1 MKRKIIIGLNASGF
15 NTSACLFV
23 DGILVF
29 AAEEERFNREKRTRK
44 FPTKALDYIFKKYKL
59 TIKDVDFFTV
69 GWNPA
74 INLENP
80 NTSQNQGQTRFLG
93 ELFYNVANSLVNYN
107 NEVGDFTE
115 QIVHYKK
122 KKIHIY
128 FIRHHIS
135 HASLFFLSG
144 LKKSAVLTLDAFGEK
159 QSSEFF
165 DARENSLKSLWNQE
179 FPHSM
184 GSFYSTFT
192 SFLGFKPQSD
202 EWKLMG
208 ASAYGN
214 HKRFEKKIKNI
225 IYPTDHGF
233 ELDLTYFNHFQF
245 HRPGYYSKKLSN
257 YLGID
262 PLNKNEELNEIHY
275 DLAASVQKSF
285 EDICFHLLKKL
296 YEKTNCTSLVFSG
309 GCAYNCSLNGKID
322 QNTNFNNVFI
332 PPFPDDSGV
341 SIGSALYLN
350 KVILKN
356 KKNFVLNHNYL
367 GPNYDNSEIKFLLNS
382 FKIKNRFIK
391 NPEEDAAKEIESG
404 KIIGWFQGKLEFG
417 DRSLGNRSILA
428 DPRDKKMKDKVNNLI
443 KYRESFRPFAP
454 SILEEHVGNF
464 FKSKIIS
471 PFMSKTKEVK
481 KNKQNLIPAV
491 VHHDGSARLQ
501 SVSQIN
507 NPRFYKLL
515 KYFFRNTGV
524 PMLLNTSFNVQGEPI
539 VCSPQDALRTFFS
552 CGLDILYL
560 ENFKIE
566 KK

>member
-1 MKRKIIIGLNASGF
+1 
-15 NTSACLFV
+15 
-23 DGILVF
+23 
-29 AAEEERFNREKRTRK
+29 
-44 FPTKALDYIFKKYKL
+44 
-59 TIKDVDFFTV
+59 
-69 GWNPA
+69 
-74 INLENP
+74 
-80 NTSQNQGQTRFLG
+80 LG
-93 ELFYNVANSLVNYN
+93 V
-107 NEVGDFTE
+107 
-115 QIVHYKK
+115 
-122 KKIHIY
+122 
-128 FIRHHIS
+128 
-135 HASLFFLSG
+135 
-144 LKKSAVLTLDAFGEK
+144 
-159 QSSEFF
+159 
-165 DARENSLKSLWNQE
+165 
-179 FPHSM
+179 
-184 GSFYSTFT
+184 
-192 SFLGFKPQSD
+192 
-202 EWKLMG
+202 
-208 ASAYGN
+208 
-214 HKRFEKKIKNI
+214 
-225 IYPTDHGF
+225 
-233 ELDLTYFNHFQF
+233 
-245 HRPGYYSKKLSN
+245 
-257 YLGID
+257 D

-356 KKNFVLNHNYL
+356 KKNFVLSNNYL

-404 KIIGWFQGKLEFG
+404 KIIGWFQGKIEFG

-501 SVSQIN
+501 SVSQRN